1 MTCHRLSCQQCQCG
15 GEHKIC
21 RIASQH
27 TANEL
32 ELLQS

>member
-1 MTCHRLSCQQCQCG
+1 MMCHRLSCQNCDCG
-15 GEHKIC
+15 QEHKQC

-27 TANEL
+27 TQAEL